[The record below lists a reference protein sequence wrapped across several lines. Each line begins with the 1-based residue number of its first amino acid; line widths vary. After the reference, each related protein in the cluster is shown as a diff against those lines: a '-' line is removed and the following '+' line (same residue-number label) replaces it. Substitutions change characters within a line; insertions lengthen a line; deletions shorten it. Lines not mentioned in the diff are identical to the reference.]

1 MRSLGVIVIMSFWS
15 TALAGDLPRVKE
27 YRLDATFDPHRGYMQ
42 AVAAVQLDPSAA
54 HRDSIRFYLH
64 GELRVDSLKVGSHT
78 VPTAQESVLYDY
90 DYSLV
95 AKRAAF
101 AIGAGFAGEL
111 TVYYS
116 GYFNPSKARSPS
128 DYMRIDEQGVLLRA
142 YGYSLWFPV
151 LLDAAEDSYACDF
164 TEVTLRAPLE
174 YMPVFAGELVE
185 DGVRDSVRI
194 SRWRALGLDLFAAQ
208 CTAQRFVTR
217 CELGLCLYH
226 YDDSASA
233 IAAAAILT
241 FARGLLAEYARRYRT
256 DATSSQYH
264 IMQMPRY
271 GDISS
276 GNVTGITSGVW
287 HDFENQEWSKRAL
300 AHELVHP
307 FVDTKVRRN
316 DSLYAFAV
324 EGFPSYFH
332 LPVLAE
338 QFGEEWYDEEMK
350 RIEKEYLKKKETGL
364 GWRDRPVPPEKPL
377 AGITADELSTYKDVF
392 VLDDR
397 ALLFLNW
404 LRTEMGAERFQQFA
418 KELFKS
424 DDVTL
429 ASFEATAIE
438 YLPTSGKTLS
448 LWLRTTEYPHEWRIQ

>member
-27 YRLDATFDPHRGYMQ
+27 YQLDATFDPHRGYVQ
-42 AVAAVQLDPSAA
+42 AVATVRLNQPVAP
-54 HRDSIRFYLH
+54 RDSIHFYLH
-64 GELRVDSLKVGSHT
+64 GELRVDSLEVGSRV
-78 VPTAQESVLYDY
+78 VPVAQENVLYSH

-95 AKRAAF
+95 ATRAVF
-101 AIGAGFAGEL
+101 PVGADFAGQF

-116 GYFNPSKARSPS
+116 GFFNPSKARSPS

-142 YGYSLWFPV
+142 YGYSLWFPIF
-151 LLDAAEDSYACDF
+151 LEAAQDSYACDF
-164 TEVTLRAPLE
+164 SDVILRTPE
-174 YMPVFAGELVE
+174 DYTPIFAGERIE
-185 DGVRDSVRI
+185 EEVRDGQRR

-208 CTAQRFVTR
+208 CTAQRFVTT
-217 CELGLCLYH
+217 CEGSLCLYH
-226 YDDSASA
+226 YADSASVN
-233 IAAAAILT
+233 AAVGILS
-241 FARGLLAEYARRYRT
+241 FARAMIAEFARRYRS
-256 DATSSQYH
+256 DATSGQYY
-264 IMQMPRY
+264 IMQMPAF

-300 AHELVHP
+300 AHELVHS
-307 FVDTKVRRN
+307 FVHANVRRD

-332 LPVLAE
+332 LPVLAG
-338 QFGEEWYDEEMK
+338 QFGVPWYDEEMK
-350 RIEKEYLKKKETGL
+350 RVEKEYLRKKETGL

-377 AGITADELSTYKDVF
+377 AHISADELSTYKDVF

-404 LRTEMGAERFQQFA
+404 LRTEMGSERFQQFV

-429 ASFEATAIE
+429 ASFEATVLK
-438 YLPTSGKTLS
+438 YLPASGKTLT
-448 LWLRTTEYPHEWRIQ
+448 LWLRTTAYLDEWRIQ